1 MQLCVWKI
9 LKRHQAAVRFPW
21 RIRHLIHS
29 IPQSLLRAGQDL
41 KPGFLDFVSTIRR
54 GKIMYT
60 HHAGRVYT
68 CRSHAH
74 VHARTHT
81 ACMYTCTLMYIH
93 AHSTCSVKR
102 LWHSWP
108 SLFCFLF
115 GGSRS
120 HLRNLRDFEHPPPS
134 LRSISCLPEAQ
145 TALEKTR
152 SKTVTAYP

>member
-1 MQLCVWKI
+1 MGGVCFVMGVWRKQTLSRREIGFIPVCCCLLMQPWLSVPSSGYITLQLCVWKI
-9 LKRHQAAVRFPW
+9 PKRHQAAVRFPW

-74 VHARTHT
+74 VHARAHTRHACTH
-81 ACMYTCTLMYIH
+81 ALSCTHMHTIH
-93 AHSTCSVKR
+93 A
-102 LWHSWP
+102 L
-108 SLFCFLF
+108 
-115 GGSRS
+115 
-120 HLRNLRDFEHPPPS
+120 
-134 LRSISCLPEAQ
+134 
-145 TALEKTR
+145 
-152 SKTVTAYP
+152 